1 MMTDLKFIYKKYKES
16 GKVSTDTRSIT
27 PGAVFFALRGE
38 KFNGNELANEA
49 LDKGACCAVV
59 DEEAWAKDGRYL
71 LVQDSLQTLQQLARH
86 HRDQLNIP
94 VVALTGSNGKTTTKE
109 LIHAVLGQRYRVLAT
124 AGNLNNHIGVPLT
137 LLAIDHT
144 IEIAVIEM
152 GANHAGEIAHLCKLA
167 NPTHGLITNI
177 GKAHIGTFGGMDNI
191 IKGKSELYAHLA
203 KHQGTVWINSQN
215 QLLTNM
221 AGWFKDPLFY
231 PARNDFYHCEL
242 LAADPYVK
250 VRTEEGEII
259 STNLIGAYNFENV
272 AAALCVAKFFKV
284 DSHKAAEAMRNYV
297 PANMR
302 SQVIKRGS
310 NTIILD
316 AYNANPSSMEAA
328 IASLSH
334 MPAEHKVAI
343 LGDMFELGEE
353 TEQAHRRL
361 AAWLEAAK
369 IGEVYLCGQ
378 LIRPAFLHQPGV
390 KYFET
395 RELLINYLKEHPIRN
410 STILVK
416 ASRGMALEHIIDHLP

>member
-1 MMTDLKFIYKKYKES
+1 MTDDLKFIYKKYQAS
-16 GKVSTDTRSIT
+16 GKVSTDTRRLT

-38 KFNGNELANEA
+38 NFNGNALAREA
-49 LDKGACCAVV
+49 LEKGAAWAVV
-59 DEEAWAKDGRYL
+59 DEAAWANDERCL
-71 LVQDSLQTLQQLARH
+71 LVEDSLQTLQHLARH
-86 HRDQLNIP
+86 HRQQLNIP
-94 VVALTGSNGKTTTKE
+94 VIGLTGSNGKTTTKE
-109 LIHAVLGQRYRVLAT
+109 LMHAALAQRYRVLAT

-144 IEIAVIEM
+144 VEIAVIEM
-152 GANHAGEIAHLCKLA
+152 GANHVGEIAHLCDLA

-177 GKAHIGTFGGMDNI
+177 GQAHIGTFGGMDNI